1 MPQNREQWKPDTNS
15 LCVKNSAGM
24 EIKMQ
29 KETAGRMIVSAV
41 FLYDKLTAQSVAL
54 FVSIVIVT

>member
-1 MPQNREQWKPDTNS
+1 
-15 LCVKNSAGM
+15 M

-41 FLYDKLTAQSVAL
+41 FLYDKLTAQSVAV
-54 FVSIVIVT
+54 FVSNVIVT